1 MLCWVFCDSHIY
13 RIDYD
18 GAHPNTTFPLQGVFD
33 ENNATLNALFST
45 RAGAGLSVI
54 RCLVGI
60 YFIAHGAQKLFG
72 MFGGYG
78 LEGTG
83 QWMESIGL
91 APGYLM
97 ALLSG
102 SAEFFGG
109 LALVIGLLARP
120 AALVLAVTLVVAIL
134 SVHIGNGLFMSNN
147 GYEFGLALLAG
158 TVAVLIEG
166 AGRFSLDRLI
176 AR

>member
-1 MLCWVFCDSHIY
+1 MN
-13 RIDYD
+13 
-18 GAHPNTTFPLQGVFD
+18 NT
-33 ENNATLNALFST
+33 TLNALFST

-54 RCLVGI
+54 RILVGI
-60 YFIAHGAQKLFG
+60 IFMAHGAQKLFG
-72 MFGGYG
+72 LFGGYG

-97 ALLSG
+97 ALLPG

-109 LALVIGLLARP
+109 LALVVGLLARP
-120 AALVLAVTLVVAIL
+120 AALALTVTLIVAIV

-147 GYEFGLALLAG
+147 GYEFALALLAG
-158 TVAVLIEG
+158 TVAVMIEG